1 MTLEL
6 PDTHRESIVDR
17 ARDEA
22 PKEVV
27 GILAGQRGDDSVV
40 ERTYA
45 AKNAAKTP
53 HSRYE
58 IAPHEQI
65 ELLDRIDEAGLDVV
79 GFYHS
84 HPDGPAKPS
93 AVDAQL
99 ASWPG
104 YLYVIVSLDGESAT
118 FGGWRWSGERF
129 DPEPIRSS

>member
-6 PDTHRESIVDR
+6 PETHRESIVDQ
-17 ARDEA
+17 ALKEA
-22 PKEVV
+22 PKEAV
-27 GILAGQRGDDSVV
+27 GILAGRRGDDSVV

-53 HSRYE
+53 RTRYE
-58 IAPHEQI
+58 IGPQEQI
-65 ELLDRIDEAGLDVV
+65 KLLDRIDEAGLDVV

-84 HPDGPAKPS
+84 HPNGPAKPS

-104 YLYVIVSLDGESAT
+104 YLYVVVSLDGGSAT

-129 DPEPIRSS
+129 EPEPIRSS